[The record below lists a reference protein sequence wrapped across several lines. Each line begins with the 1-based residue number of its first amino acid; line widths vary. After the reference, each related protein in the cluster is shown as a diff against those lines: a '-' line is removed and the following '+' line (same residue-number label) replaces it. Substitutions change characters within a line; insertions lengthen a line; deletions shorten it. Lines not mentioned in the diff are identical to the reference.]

1 MKEKGNK
8 RIFRSFM
15 AALMAFVLAFVPVL
29 SSLPAI
35 QAEAADAKVWYHVET
50 GSGNG
55 NAHTYSQS
63 STSPAAVLL
72 HKTERIPEAGGAFS
86 VTYEKQGTPS
96 DARLGFF
103 YLYVD
108 DSNFLYI
115 GSNPNGAWYYEYKVN
130 GTGSY
135 PSLSELPSVTD
146 GTRTTISVSLSRE
159 TLVVN
164 VNGTEQKVTN
174 QDLITLAE
182 TAGSDGKF
190 GFRAGKYGDQHTS
203 FHFTDAK
210 LNNTDL
216 GGDWEFL
223 VDCEG
228 QVFQAEEPVP
238 VYTVSGMVLDAA
250 DDSPIAGATVRVGT
264 ESVRTDESGAYSVSV
279 EAGTYQVSVSASGY
293 VAGIVPDV
301 EVSADKSMD
310 AVKLTKKTA
319 VVYENYISA
328 GTIQA
333 AVSGTFPQVYQYKL
347 TLGETEKVIAG
358 QSTELSTVE
367 INGTA
372 IIPTM
377 GTVEIG
383 TDSAVYPMTLKN
395 EEAGIDMEMTVK
407 ISVADNDLTWE
418 VTNITKK
425 EGCAKIKTIAV
436 PNLNLVTITEDQA
449 DAEFMGAIISGN
461 TNSSGDQKI
470 TFDSGFRANESS
482 GYAYGFLSAD
492 GVSAGVWSNSEA
504 AADKRLLRN
513 NGVDSISLTSAP
525 WYYEY
530 GDAASELSSPADY
543 DDTPVS
549 ELPSAK
555 VCLAGDENEDGT
567 VDWQDGA
574 IAYRDIMNNPLGW
587 ENVKELVNYRISMNF
602 SSQATNPY
610 LKTADNIKKV
620 YLATDGLPQA
630 VMMKG
635 YGSEG
640 HDSANSEYGKIAER
654 LGGVEELKKLNSIAH
669 QYNTEMGIHVNAQEA
684 YPEAQSFTDD
694 LILSS
699 GTLGWGWLDQS
710 YKIDRSYDLGTGLR
724 YKRFLQL
731 YDQLN
736 GTSLY
741 KNAWPGIA
749 GQGTNEEVADAD
761 TIASTVAEMKEKV
774 DTNLDFI
781 YLDVWYGDSWETR
794 KIAQQINSLGW
805 RFSTEFGYEGEY
817 DSTWQHWATEGHYGG
832 STMKG
837 LNSDVIRFIRNHQ
850 KDSFVLNYPS
860 YGGTADNPLLGG
872 FALTGFEGWGGSND
886 SFNTYM
892 TGTFAENLPTKF
904 LQHYLVY
911 KWENYEEGESPV
923 GNHEKEITLK
933 NGDDTVVV
941 TRKEEQRSDNYIER
955 TITLNGKKVLD
966 DVTYL
971 LPWTDSETNEEK
983 LYHYNYEGGTTTWE
997 LQDDWK
1003 TLANVVVYKL
1013 TDVGRTGKQ
1022 EIAVENGS
1030 VTLTADADTPY
1041 VVLKGDET
1049 PKTVS
1054 EWSVGAHVKD
1064 TGFNSYAGTGDG
1076 SALNEEV
1083 WSGDTD
1089 SADVK
1094 VTRVDTGNKYLA
1106 MGSESEDLEVS
1117 TPITGL
1123 EAGKDYV
1130 AEIYVDNKSDAKA
1143 WIEVVNGTETVS
1155 NYTLKSLA
1163 GNYVQADAH
1172 NNRGMAGSRM
1182 QIMQVSFT
1190 AASTEAS
1197 LVLKREAGKE
1207 ITYFDDIRIVQQT
1220 LNNIQEDGSFKQD
1233 FESVVQGIYPFVLGS
1248 AQGVTDHVTHLS
1260 EKNAPY
1266 TQSGWGNV
1274 ILDDVIGGTWSL
1286 KHHGNNNGIIY
1297 RTIPQNLHLD
1307 SGVTYD
1313 ISFDYQAGRD
1323 NMYYIVIGDGEEV
1336 TDVLEY
1342 LPGTAAS
1349 AVGEKSTT
1357 ETFSFQVTGSETGQS
1372 WFGLAS
1378 TSFTEQEGVA
1388 YCYGQKDFILD
1399 NLEVRESN
1407 MTLGVASLKM
1417 QGIGDVQKL
1426 TAAFKDGQER
1436 TITWTSS
1443 DESVVTVDDN
1453 GYVDAVGIGS
1463 AVITA
1468 TAMDGENEMSVTCN
1482 VTVVEESVTSQSGQF
1497 AAVSGNTE
1505 ETSGEPAP
1513 ATNAAD
1519 GDVSTFWHS
1528 NWAGEGFTV
1537 SENNPAILTLTL
1549 NDGAEAFNG
1558 LQIVQRPS
1566 GSNGLVQKLKYV
1578 IGNSY
1583 DEETGTVGD
1592 VVKEAT
1598 VTVSNT
1604 AAGATENISWDEPVT
1619 AKYIQIQVLQ
1629 GSNGFAAIA
1638 EVKTCNVEV
1647 YTSLEEEQNAVNE
1660 AEETLTA
1667 AQEELKAA
1675 QGELDAAKE
1684 ALENAETDLERAQ
1697 AEADIAQAELDVQN
1711 AKVAEAEAQKD
1722 LAEAQKALADAKAEK
1737 NADSAD
1743 IAEREAAKATA
1754 AQTTATAAAAN
1765 VTTLSKALEELQAT
1779 LDQKTAAL
1787 NQAKLTA
1794 ATAKLNDTLAAAE
1807 AVYTAGQKNYTDE
1820 SWKTFEDAY
1829 KAALD
1834 GKTST
1839 ELATVEALEKA
1850 LADAQAGL
1858 TDKSQAELDLI
1869 AAKGEVAAAVK
1880 AADAIYAAGGS
1891 AYTAESWKAFTDA
1904 YTAAKNAAANA
1915 DAATLKALAAALTK
1929 AQSGLVKATTTTPTP
1944 NPGTPAPAEE
1954 LKKGDTVTVKNV
1966 LYKVTNASKKTVTAV
1981 RGTNKKATSAAI
1993 AATVKVKGVT
2003 CKVTA
2008 VSAKAFKGYA
2018 KLKKV
2023 TIGKNVTT
2031 VGKQAFYGCKKLT
2044 KVSFK
2049 GTAVKSIK
2057 SGAFKKTN
2065 AKIKVTLPKKLKGKK
2080 RTKVVQMLKKAGVK
2094 SAK

>member
-1 MKEKGNK
+1 MKEKRNN
-8 RIFRSFM
+8 RMLRSFM
-15 AALMAFVLAFVPVL
+15 AGLLAFVLALTPVL
-29 SSLPAI
+29 SSFPAM
-35 QAEAADAKVWYHVET
+35 QVEAAEAKQWYHVET

-55 NAHTYSQS
+55 NNHTYSQA

-72 HKTERIPEAGGAFS
+72 HQTQKIPEAGGTFS

-96 DARLGFF
+96 DARLGIF

-108 DSNFLYI
+108 DSNFLYV
-115 GSNPNGAWYYEYKVN
+115 GTNPNGSWYYEYKVD
-130 GTGSY
+130 GTGTY
-135 PSLSELPSVTD
+135 PSLGDLPSQAD
-146 GTRTTISVSLSRE
+146 GSRTTVSVSLSRE

-164 VNGTEQKVTN
+164 VNGVEQKVTN
-174 QDLITLAE
+174 QALISLAE
-182 TAGSDGKF
+182 TAAGNGRF
-190 GFRAGKYGDQHTS
+190 GFRAGKFVSDSSTQHTS
-203 FHFTDAK
+203 FHFIDAK

-223 VDCEG
+223 ADCEG

-238 VYTVSGMVLDAA
+238 VYTVSGTVLDAA
-250 DDSPIAGATVRVGT
+250 DNSPIANATVRVGT
-264 ESVRTDESGAYSVSV
+264 ESARTDENGAYSIPV
-279 EAGTYQVSVSASGY
+279 EAGTYEVSVSASGY
-293 VAGIVPDV
+293 VADIISGV
-301 EVSADKSMD
+301 EVNADKSME
-310 AVKLTKKTA
+310 AVKLTKKA
-319 VVYENYISA
+319 AIAYENYIEA
-328 GTIQA
+328 GTLKA
-333 AVSGTFPQVYQYKL
+333 AVSKNFPQVYQYKL
-347 TLGETEKVIAG
+347 TVDGSEKVVSG
-358 QSTELSTVE
+358 QGTDLSTVE

-372 IIPTM
+372 ITPVM
-377 GTVEIG
+377 GEVQINA
-383 TDSAVYPMTLKN
+383 DNAVYPMTLQD
-395 EEAGIDMEMTVK
+395 EAASIDMAMTVK
-407 ISVADNDLTWE
+407 ISVAENDLTWE
-418 VTNITKK
+418 VTDIKK
-425 EGCAKIKTIAV
+425 NEGCAKIKTIAV

-449 DAEFMGAIISGN
+449 DAEFMGATISGDV
-461 TNSSGDQKI
+461 NSSGDQKI

-482 GYAYGFLSAD
+482 GYAYGFVSAD

-504 AADKRLLRN
+504 ASDKRLLRN

-530 GDAASELSSPADY
+530 GDAASELSDPADY
-543 DDTPVS
+543 DGTPVS

-555 VCLAGDENEDGT
+555 VCLAGDENEDDV

-574 IAYRDIMNNPLGW
+574 IAYRDIMNNPMGW
-587 ENVKELVNYRISMNF
+587 ENVKNLVNYRISMNF

-694 LILSS
+694 LILGSS
-699 GTLGWGWLDQS
+699 TLGWGWLDQS
-710 YKIDRSYDLGTGLR
+710 YKIDRSYDLGSGLR
-724 YKRFLQL
+724 YKRILQL

-741 KNAWPGIA
+741 ANKWPGIV
-749 GQGTNEEVADAD
+749 GEGEDETVADAA
-761 TIASTVAEMKEKV
+761 TIAATVAEKKATV

-794 KIAQQINSLGW
+794 KIAQQFNSLGW

-832 STMKG
+832 ATMKG

-850 KDSFVLNYPS
+850 KDSFVLNYPE
-860 YGGTADNPLLGG
+860 YEGAADNPLLGG

-904 LQHYLVY
+904 LQHYQVY

-923 GNHEKEITLK
+923 GNHEKQITLK

-955 TITLNGKKVLD
+955 IITLNGKKVLD

-971 LPWTDSETNEEK
+971 LPWTDSETDEEK

-997 LQDDWK
+997 LQSDWAN
-1003 TLANVVVYKL
+1003 LANVVVYKL
-1013 TDVGRTGKQ
+1013 TDTGRTEKQ
-1022 EIAVENGS
+1022 EVTVENGS
-1030 VTLTADADTPY
+1030 ITLTAEADTPY
-1041 VVLKGDET
+1041 VVLKGNEA

-1054 EWSVGAHVKD
+1054 DWSVGAHVKD

-1076 SALNEEV
+1076 SALDTSV
-1083 WSGDTD
+1083 WSGDTA
-1089 SADVK
+1089 SEGVK
-1094 VTRVDTGNKYLA
+1094 VVRVATGNKYLA
-1106 MGSESEDLEVS
+1106 MGSESEELEVR
-1117 TPITGL
+1117 TPITEL

-1143 WIEVVNGTETVS
+1143 WIEVVNGNETVS

-1172 NNRGMAGSRM
+1172 NNRGMTGSRM

-1197 LVLKREAGKE
+1197 LVLRREAGKE
-1207 ITYFDDIRIVQQT
+1207 TTYFDDIRIVQQT

-1233 FESVVQGIYPFVLGS
+1233 FESVVQGIYPFVLGP
-1248 AQGVTDHVTHLS
+1248 AQGVTDHVTHLA

-1274 ILDDVIGGTWSL
+1274 ILDDVIDGTWSL

-1297 RTIPQNLHLD
+1297 RTIPQNLHLEA
-1307 SGVTYD
+1307 GVTYD

-1323 NMYYIVIGDGEEV
+1323 NMYYIVVGDGE
-1336 TDVLEY
+1336 DVVDTLEY

-1349 AVGEKSTT
+1349 AVGENSTT
-1357 ETFSFQVTGSETGQS
+1357 GSFSFKVTGSESGQS
-1372 WFGLAS
+1372 WFGLSS
-1378 TSFTEQEGVA
+1378 TSFTEQEGVS
-1388 YCYGQKDFILD
+1388 YCYGQRDFILD
-1399 NLEVRESN
+1399 NLEVKESN
-1407 MTLGVASLKM
+1407 MSLGVSSLKM
-1417 QGIGDVQKL
+1417 QGVGAVEKL
-1426 TAAFKDGQER
+1426 AATFKDGVER
-1436 TITWTSS
+1436 TVTWTSS
-1443 DESVVTVDDN
+1443 DESVATVDEN
-1453 GYVDAVGIGS
+1453 GYVDAVGTGS

-1468 TAMDGENEMSVTCN
+1468 TAVDGDEEMTVTCRVTVAEQN
-1482 VTVVEESVTSQSGQF
+1482 VTAKSGQF
-1497 AAVSGNTE
+1497 AEAAANTE
-1505 ETSGEPAP
+1505 ETSGETAP
-1513 ATNAAD
+1513 ATAAID
-1519 GDVSTFWHS
+1519 GDTATFWHS
-1528 NWAGEGFTV
+1528 GWSSGNEFTV
-1537 SENNPAILTLTL
+1537 SESNPAILTLTFGE
-1549 NDGAEAFNG
+1549 DSEAFNG

-1583 DEETGTVGD
+1583 DEETGAVGD
-1592 VVKEAT
+1592 VVKEDT
-1598 VTVSNT
+1598 VTVANNT
-1604 AAGATENISWDEPVT
+1604 AGAVESIVLGDEDLT

-1638 EVKTCNVEV
+1638 EVKTCKIEV
-1647 YTSLEEEQNAVNE
+1647 YSSLVEEQNAVDTAQAELTEKQE
-1660 AEETLTA
+1660 ALADAQTTLTEK
-1667 AQEELKAA
+1667 Q
-1675 QGELDAAKE
+1675 E
-1684 ALENAETDLERAQ
+1684 ALGNASTDLEKAQ

-1711 AKVAEAEAQKD
+1711 AKVAEAEAQKA
-1722 LAEAQKALADAKAEK
+1722 LAEAQKALAAAKAEK
-1737 NADSAD
+1737 NAGSAD
-1743 IAEREAAKATA
+1743 IAERENDKATKAQEA
-1754 AQTTATAAAAN
+1754 ADAADSQ
-1765 VTTLSKALEELQAT
+1765 VTELSAELDK
-1779 LDQKTAAL
+1779 LNDAL
-1787 NQAKLTA
+1787 NQKTEEVNKLKLAAAVAKLD
-1794 ATAKLNDTLAAAE
+1794 NTLKAAE

-1820 SWKTFEDAY
+1820 SWKAFQDAY
-1829 KAALD
+1829 KEAQD
-1834 GKTST
+1834 GKASK

-1850 LADAQAGL
+1850 LADAQAAL

-1880 AADAIYAAGGS
+1880 AADAVYAAGGS
-1891 AYTAESWKAFTDA
+1891 AYTAESWKAFADA
-1904 YTAAKNAAANA
+1904 YTAAKNVAANA

-1929 AQSGLVKATTTTPTP
+1929 AQSGLVKASTP
-1944 NPGTPAPAEE
+1944 NPAPADE
-1954 LKKGDTVTVKNV
+1954 LKAGDEVTFKNV
-1966 LYKVTNASKKTVTAV
+1966 VYRVTNASKKTVTAV
-1981 RGTNKKATSAAI
+1981 KGTKKKATSVTI
-1993 AATVKVKGVT
+1993 AATVEVKGVT

-2018 KLKKV
+2018 RLKKV

-2031 VGKQAFYGCKKLT
+2031 IGKQAFYGCKKLT

-2057 SGAFKKTN
+2057 SGAFKKAN
-2065 AKIKVTLPKKLKGKK
+2065 AKIKVTLPKKLKGAK
-2080 RTKVVQMLKKAGVK
+2080 RTKVVKMLKKAGVK